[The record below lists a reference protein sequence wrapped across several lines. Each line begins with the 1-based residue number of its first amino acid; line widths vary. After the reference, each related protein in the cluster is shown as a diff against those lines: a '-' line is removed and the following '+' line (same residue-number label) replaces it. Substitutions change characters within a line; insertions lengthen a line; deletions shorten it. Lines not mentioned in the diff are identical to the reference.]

1 MSDLAS
7 STCVAARNSEKAAAA
22 FLTDES
28 CRQFNEDP
36 FTTPVPASV
45 QPSNQAAWY
54 RFTPERIMTLG
65 NQVPDKTLQKN
76 VDRKLMQKCP
86 GSARISATV
95 RGGDATVT
103 GTLKNEYERK
113 PIVRCVAAVQ
123 GIRRVV
129 DQLQVLEKKKPN
141 G

>member
-1 MSDLAS
+1 
-7 STCVAARNSEKAAAA
+7 
-22 FLTDES
+22 
-28 CRQFNEDP
+28 
-36 FTTPVPASV
+36 
-45 QPSNQAAWY
+45 
-54 RFTPERIMTLG
+54 MTLG
-65 NQVPDKTLQKN
+65 NQIPDKTLQKN

-86 GSARISATV
+86 GSSGVSATV

-103 GTLKNEYERK
+103 GMLKNEYERK

-129 DQLQVLEKKKPN
+129 DQLQVKKREKPT

>member
-1 MSDLAS
+1 
-7 STCVAARNSEKAAAA
+7 
-22 FLTDES
+22 
-28 CRQFNEDP
+28 
-36 FTTPVPASV
+36 
-45 QPSNQAAWY
+45 
-54 RFTPERIMTLG
+54 MTLG
-65 NQVPDKTLQKN
+65 NQIPDKTLQKN